1 MKKLNVALSINTAK
15 QINPLCSKS
24 MMTISSL
31 FSSALVSST
40 LVASTLLITAC
51 QSTNVS
57 NNLGQSKNLQADN
70 APSVAKNAL
79 ASALQQQRRQSFAYH
94 SNIEISNEHQFTAID
109 STKLVASD
117 DVDSYCEDNHDQAY
131 AALLTKAEAQK
142 KEVASIDYAPQRE
155 ALKQSYLA
163 CSAAYEA
170 WAEVHYDST
179 AYSVEEAAED
189 VVDAAAEVAVPASSD
204 IDSASAASVTT
215 ISPYYQKLFNEYD
228 SKKSTLDIKKSQLLD
243 AYLLKPLSMNAQGVY
258 QPLAGK
264 FTMLGSAQYSARN
277 HHSSI
282 NQPIYID
289 FKTGSLYLW
298 ADNFALLT
306 SKLADDKLGTKWQ
319 NKWLKIALDDGT
331 LPKDFGRAVIKS
343 HIQAEDS
350 IYVKADVSQFDFIA
364 PNILTSLSPKLPEK
378 QLAPMLNSAKIIRR
392 VQSSAS
398 DEQAY
403 KDYMSTFYKLITQQ
417 YPELIT
423 QNVSDTQDDL
433 YPTDS
438 KITSK
443 SMVKQVLVKMKDFA
457 DDKMLR
463 TQETGLL
470 ETHSPTLSAAA
481 NLPVQKLYGFSKGG
495 QLQWQHSRHYL
506 STDASDETSGESN
519 GELSME
525 TTKKSSLIVDALT
538 QYMPIRAQDK
548 AFPNLPSNSQIPT
561 ANNSIDLKEYSA
573 ELGEYYRQGN
583 GTAMGKML
591 FNMLP
596 MYQQRFGSVE

>member
-1 MKKLNVALSINTAK
+1 MKKLNVALSINKPK
-15 QINPLCSKS
+15 QINTLCSKS
-24 MMTISSL
+24 MMTVSSL
-31 FSSALVSST
+31 VSMT

-51 QSTNVS
+51 QSTNLS
-57 NNLGQSKNLQADN
+57 TNLGQSKNLQADN

-94 SNIEISNEHQFTAID
+94 SNIEIVNEHQFTAID
-109 STKLVASD
+109 STQRVASD

-142 KEVASIDYAPQRE
+142 KEITSIDYAPQRE

-189 VVDAAAEVAVPASSD
+189 VVDAAAEVAMPASSD
-204 IDSASAASVTT
+204 IDSASAASVAT

-264 FTMLGSAQYSARN
+264 FTMLGSAQYLARN

-289 FKTGSLYLW
+289 FKTASVYLW

-331 LPKDFGRAVIKS
+331 LPKDFGRAMIKS

-350 IYVKADVSQFDFIA
+350 VYAKADVSQFDFIN
-364 PNILTSLSPKLPEK
+364 PSILTALAPKLPEK

-398 DEQAY
+398 DEQSY
-403 KDYMSTFYKLITQQ
+403 KDYMGTFYKLITQQ

-423 QNVSDTQDDL
+423 YSVSHTQDDI
-433 YPTDS
+433 YAADS

-457 DDKMLR
+457 ADKMLR
-463 TQETGLL
+463 TQEADLL
-470 ETHSPTLSAAA
+470 ETSSPAFTA
-481 NLPVQKLYGFSKGG
+481 NLPVQKLYGFDKGG

-506 STDASDETSGESN
+506 PNDASGESSDD
-519 GELSME
+519 LSVE
-525 TTKKSSLIVDALT
+525 TTEKSSLIVDALT
-538 QYMPIRAQDK
+538 QYMPIRTQDK
-548 AFPNLPSNSQIPT
+548 AFPNLPNDSQIPN

-573 ELGEYYRQGN
+573 ELSEYYRQGN
-583 GTAMGKML
+583 GTAMGKTL

-596 MYQQRFGSVE
+596 MYKQRFGLVE

>member
-1 MKKLNVALSINTAK
+1 MKKLNVALSINKPK
-15 QINPLCSKS
+15 QINTLCSKS
-24 MMTISSL
+24 MMTVSSL
-31 FSSALVSST
+31 VSMT

-51 QSTNVS
+51 QSTNLS
-57 NNLGQSKNLQADN
+57 TNLGQSKNLQADN

-94 SNIEISNEHQFTAID
+94 SNIEIVNEHQFTAID
-109 STKLVASD
+109 STQLVASD

-131 AALLTKAEAQK
+131 AALLTKAEARK
-142 KEVASIDYAPQRE
+142 KEITSIDYAAQRE

-189 VVDAAAEVAVPASSD
+189 VIDVAAEAAMPVSSD
-204 IDSASAASVTT
+204 IDSASAASVAT
-215 ISPYYQKLFNEYD
+215 ISPYYQKLFNKYD

-264 FTMLGSAQYSARN
+264 FTMLGSAQYLARN

-289 FKTGSLYLW
+289 FKTASVYLW
-298 ADNFALLT
+298 ADNFALLA

-331 LPKDFGRAVIKS
+331 LPKDFGRAMIKS

-350 IYVKADVSQFDFIA
+350 VYAKADVSQFDFIN
-364 PNILTSLSPKLPEK
+364 PSILTALAPKLPEK

-398 DEQAY
+398 DEQSY

-423 QNVSDTQDDL
+423 HSVSDTQDDI
-433 YPTDS
+433 YAADS

-463 TQETGLL
+463 TQEADLL
-470 ETHSPTLSAAA
+470 ETSSPAFTA
-481 NLPVQKLYGFSKGG
+481 NLPVQKLYGFDKGG
-495 QLQWQHSRHYL
+495 HLQWQHSRHYL
-506 STDASDETSGESN
+506 PNDASDESSD
-519 GELSME
+519 ELSVE
-525 TTKKSSLIVDALT
+525 TIEESSLIVDALT
-538 QYMPIRAQDK
+538 QYMPIRTQDK
-548 AFPNLPSNSQIPT
+548 AFPNLPNDSQIPN

-583 GTAMGKML
+583 GTAMGKTL

-596 MYQQRFGSVE
+596 MYKQRFGLVE

>member
-1 MKKLNVALSINTAK
+1 MKKLNVALSINKPK
-15 QINPLCSKS
+15 QINTLCSKS
-24 MMTISSL
+24 MMTVSSL
-31 FSSALVSST
+31 VSMT

-51 QSTNVS
+51 QSTNLS
-57 NNLGQSKNLQADN
+57 TNLGQSKNLQADN

-94 SNIEISNEHQFTAID
+94 SNIEVINEHQFTAID
-109 STKLVASD
+109 STQRVASD

-142 KEVASIDYAPQRE
+142 KEITSIDYAPQRE

-189 VVDAAAEVAVPASSD
+189 VVDAAAEVAMPASSD
-204 IDSASAASVTT
+204 IDSASAASVAT

-264 FTMLGSAQYSARN
+264 FTMLGSAQYLARN

-289 FKTGSLYLW
+289 FKTASVYLW

-319 NKWLKIALDDGT
+319 NKWLKISLDDGT
-331 LPKDFGRAVIKS
+331 LPKDFGRAMIKS

-350 IYVKADVSQFDFIA
+350 VYAKADVSQFDFIN
-364 PNILTSLSPKLPEK
+364 PSILTALAPKLPEK
-378 QLAPMLNSAKIIRR
+378 QLAPMLNTAKIIRR

-398 DEQAY
+398 DEQSY

-423 QNVSDTQDDL
+423 HSASDTQDDI
-433 YPTDS
+433 YAADS

-463 TQETGLL
+463 TQEADLL
-470 ETHSPTLSAAA
+470 ETSSPALTA
-481 NLPVQKLYGFSKGG
+481 NLPVQKLYGFDKGG

-506 STDASDETSGESN
+506 PTDASDQSSD
-519 GELSME
+519 ELSVE
-525 TTKKSSLIVDALT
+525 TTEKSSLIVDALT

-548 AFPNLPSNSQIPT
+548 AFPNLPNDSQIPN

-583 GTAMGKML
+583 GTAMGKTL

-596 MYQQRFGSVE
+596 MYKQRFGLVE

>member
-1 MKKLNVALSINTAK
+1 MKKLNVALSINK
-15 QINPLCSKS
+15 PRQINTLCSKS
-24 MMTISSL
+24 MMTVSSL
-31 FSSALVSST
+31 VSMT

-51 QSTNVS
+51 QSTNLS
-57 NNLGQSKNLQADN
+57 TNLGQSKNLQADN

-94 SNIEISNEHQFTAID
+94 SNIEIINEHQFTAID
-109 STKLVASD
+109 STQRVASD
-117 DVDSYCEDNHDQAY
+117 DVDSYCEDKHDQAY

-142 KEVASIDYAPQRE
+142 KEITSIDYAPQRE
-155 ALKQSYLA
+155 ALKQWYLA

-215 ISPYYQKLFNEYD
+215 ISPYYQKLFDEYD

-264 FTMLGSAQYSARN
+264 FTMLGSAQYLARN

-289 FKTGSLYLW
+289 FKTASVYLW

-350 IYVKADVSQFDFIA
+350 VYAKADVSQFDFIN
-364 PNILTSLSPKLPEK
+364 PSILTALAPKLPEK

-398 DEQAY
+398 DEQSY

-423 QNVSDTQDDL
+423 HSASDTQDDI
-433 YPTDS
+433 YAANS

-463 TQETGLL
+463 TQEADLL
-470 ETHSPTLSAAA
+470 ETSSPASTA
-481 NLPVQKLYGFSKGG
+481 NLPVQKLYGFDKGG

-506 STDASDETSGESN
+506 PTDASAESSD
-519 GELSME
+519 ELSME
-525 TTKKSSLIVDALT
+525 TTEKRSLIVDALT
-538 QYMPIRAQDK
+538 QYMPIRTQDK
-548 AFPNLPSNSQIPT
+548 AFPNLPNDSQIPN
-561 ANNSIDLKEYSA
+561 ASNSIDLKEYSA

-583 GTAMGKML
+583 GTAMGKTL

-596 MYQQRFGSVE
+596 MYKQRFGLVE

>member
-1 MKKLNVALSINTAK
+1 MKKLNVALSINK
-15 QINPLCSKS
+15 PMQINTLCSKS
-24 MMTISSL
+24 MMTVSSL
-31 FSSALVSST
+31 VSMT

-51 QSTNVS
+51 QSTNLS
-57 NNLGQSKNLQADN
+57 TNLGQSKNLQADN

-94 SNIEISNEHQFTAID
+94 SNIEVINEHQFTAID
-109 STKLVASD
+109 STQRVASE

-142 KEVASIDYAPQRE
+142 KEITSIDYAPQRE

-189 VVDAAAEVAVPASSD
+189 VVDAAAEVAMPASSD
-204 IDSASAASVTT
+204 IDSASAASVAT

-228 SKKSTLDIKKSQLLD
+228 SKKSTLDTKKSQLLD

-264 FTMLGSAQYSARN
+264 FTMLGSAQYLARN

-289 FKTGSLYLW
+289 FKTASVYLW

-319 NKWLKIALDDGT
+319 NKWLKIDLDDGT
-331 LPKDFGRAVIKS
+331 LPKNFGRAVIKS

-350 IYVKADVSQFDFIA
+350 VYAKADVSQFNFIA

-392 VQSSAS
+392 IQSSAS

-403 KDYMSTFYKLITQQ
+403 KDYMGTFYKLITQQ

-423 QNVSDTQDDL
+423 QSVSDTQDDT
-433 YPTDS
+433 YPADS

-463 TQETGLL
+463 TQEADLL
-470 ETHSPTLSAAA
+470 ETSSPAFTA
-481 NLPVQKLYGFSKGG
+481 NLPVQKLYGFDKGG

-506 STDASDETSGESN
+506 PTDASDESS

-525 TTKKSSLIVDALT
+525 TTEKSSLIVDALT

-548 AFPNLPSNSQIPT
+548 AFPNLPNESQIPN

-583 GTAMGKML
+583 GTAMGKTL

-596 MYQQRFGSVE
+596 MYKQRFGLVE

>member
-1 MKKLNVALSINTAK
+1 
-15 QINPLCSKS
+15 
-24 MMTISSL
+24 MTISSL

-189 VVDAAAEVAVPASSD
+189 VVDAAAEVAVSASSA
-204 IDSASAASVTT
+204 IDSASAAT

-403 KDYMSTFYKLITQQ
+403 KDYMGTFYKLITQQ

-463 TQETGLL
+463 TQEADLL
-470 ETHSPTLSAAA
+470 ETSSPALTA
-481 NLPVQKLYGFSKGG
+481 NLPVQKLYGFDKGG

-506 STDASDETSGESN
+506 PNDASGESSD
-519 GELSME
+519 ELSVE
-525 TTKKSSLIVDALT
+525 TIEKSSLIVDALT

-548 AFPNLPSNSQIPT
+548 AFPNLPNDSQIPN

-583 GTAMGKML
+583 GTAMGKTL

-596 MYQQRFGSVE
+596 MYKQRFGLVE

>member
-1 MKKLNVALSINTAK
+1 MKKLNLALSINKPK
-15 QINPLCSKS
+15 QINTLCSKS
-24 MMTISSL
+24 MMTVSSL
-31 FSSALVSST
+31 VSMT

-51 QSTNVS
+51 QSTNLS
-57 NNLGQSKNLQADN
+57 TNLGQSKNLQADN

-94 SNIEISNEHQFTAID
+94 SNIEVINEHQFTAID
-109 STKLVASD
+109 STQRVASD

-142 KEVASIDYAPQRE
+142 KEITSIDYAPQRE

-163 CSAAYEA
+163 CSTAYEA

-189 VVDAAAEVAVPASSD
+189 VIDAAVEVAMPASSD
-204 IDSASAASVTT
+204 IDSASAASVAT

-264 FTMLGSAQYSARN
+264 FTMLGSAQYLARN

-289 FKTGSLYLW
+289 FKTSSVYLW

-331 LPKDFGRAVIKS
+331 LPKDFGRAMIKS

-350 IYVKADVSQFDFIA
+350 VYAKADVSQFDFIN
-364 PNILTSLSPKLPEK
+364 PSILTALAPKLPDK
-378 QLAPMLNSAKIIRR
+378 QLAPMLNTAKIIRR

-398 DEQAY
+398 DEQSY

-423 QNVSDTQDDL
+423 HSASDTQDEI
-433 YPTDS
+433 YAADS

-463 TQETGLL
+463 TQEADLL
-470 ETHSPTLSAAA
+470 ETSSPALTA
-481 NLPVQKLYGFSKGG
+481 NLPVQKLYGFDKGG
-495 QLQWQHSRHYL
+495 HLQWQHSRHYL
-506 STDASDETSGESN
+506 PTDASDQSS
-519 GELSME
+519 GELSVE

>member
-189 VVDAAAEVAVPASSD
+189 VVDAAAEVAVSASSA
-204 IDSASAASVTT
+204 IDSASAAT

-350 IYVKADVSQFDFIA
+350 IYAKADVSQFDFIA

-403 KDYMSTFYKLITQQ
+403 KDYMGTFYKLITQQ
-417 YPELIT
+417 YSELIT

-495 QLQWQHSRHYL
+495 RLQWQHSRHYL

>member
-1 MKKLNVALSINTAK
+1 MKKLNLALSINKPK
-15 QINPLCSKS
+15 QINTLCSKS
-24 MMTISSL
+24 MMTVSSL
-31 FSSALVSST
+31 VSMT

-51 QSTNVS
+51 QSTNLS
-57 NNLGQSKNLQADN
+57 TNLGQSKNLQADN

-94 SNIEISNEHQFTAID
+94 SNIEVINEHQFTAID
-109 STKLVASD
+109 STQRVASD

-142 KEVASIDYAPQRE
+142 KEITSIDYAPQRE

-163 CSAAYEA
+163 CSTAYEA

-189 VVDAAAEVAVPASSD
+189 VIDAAAEVAMPASSD
-204 IDSASAASVTT
+204 IDSASAASVAT

-264 FTMLGSAQYSARN
+264 FTMLGSAQYLARN

-289 FKTGSLYLW
+289 FKTSSVYLW

-331 LPKDFGRAVIKS
+331 LPKDFGRAMIKS

-350 IYVKADVSQFDFIA
+350 VYAKADVSQFDFIN
-364 PNILTSLSPKLPEK
+364 PSILTALAPKLPDK
-378 QLAPMLNSAKIIRR
+378 QLAPMLNTAKIIRR

-398 DEQAY
+398 DEQSY

-423 QNVSDTQDDL
+423 HSASDTQDEI
-433 YPTDS
+433 YAADS

-463 TQETGLL
+463 TQEADLL
-470 ETHSPTLSAAA
+470 ETSSPALTA
-481 NLPVQKLYGFSKGG
+481 NLPVQKLYGFDKGG
-495 QLQWQHSRHYL
+495 HLQWQHSRHYL
-506 STDASDETSGESN
+506 PTDASDQSS
-519 GELSME
+519 GELSVE

>member
-1 MKKLNVALSINTAK
+1 MKKLNVALSINKPK
-15 QINPLCSKS
+15 QINTLCSKS
-24 MMTISSL
+24 MMTVSSL
-31 FSSALVSST
+31 VSMT

-51 QSTNVS
+51 QSTNLS
-57 NNLGQSKNLQADN
+57 TNLGQSKNLQADN

-94 SNIEISNEHQFTAID
+94 SNIEIINEHQFTAID
-109 STKLVASD
+109 STQRVASD

-142 KEVASIDYAPQRE
+142 KEITSIDYAPQRE

-189 VVDAAAEVAVPASSD
+189 VVDAAAEVAMPASSD
-204 IDSASAASVTT
+204 IDSASAASVAT

-264 FTMLGSAQYSARN
+264 FTMLGSAQYLARN

-306 SKLADDKLGTKWQ
+306 SKLADDKLGTKWK
-319 NKWLKIALDDGT
+319 NKWFKIALDDGT

-350 IYVKADVSQFDFIA
+350 VYAKADMSQFDFIN
-364 PNILTSLSPKLPEK
+364 PNILTALSPKLPEK
-378 QLAPMLNSAKIIRR
+378 QLAAMLNSAKIIRR

-398 DEQAY
+398 DEQSY

-423 QNVSDTQDDL
+423 HSASDTQDDI
-433 YPTDS
+433 YAADS

-463 TQETGLL
+463 TQEADLL
-470 ETHSPTLSAAA
+470 ETSSPALTA
-481 NLPVQKLYGFSKGG
+481 NLPVQKLYGFDKGG

-506 STDASDETSGESN
+506 PNDASGESSD
-519 GELSME
+519 ELSVE
-525 TTKKSSLIVDALT
+525 TIEKSSLIVDALT

-548 AFPNLPSNSQIPT
+548 AFPNLPNDSQIPN

-583 GTAMGKML
+583 GTAMGKTL

-596 MYQQRFGSVE
+596 MYKQRFGLVE

>member
-189 VVDAAAEVAVPASSD
+189 VVDAAAEVAVSASSA
-204 IDSASAASVTT
+204 IDSASAAT

-403 KDYMSTFYKLITQQ
+403 KDYMGTFYKLITQQ

-423 QNVSDTQDDL
+423 HSVSDTQDDI
-433 YPTDS
+433 YAADS

-463 TQETGLL
+463 TQEADLL
-470 ETHSPTLSAAA
+470 ETSSPALTA
-481 NLPVQKLYGFSKGG
+481 NLPVQKLYGFDKGG

-506 STDASDETSGESN
+506 PNDASGESSD
-519 GELSME
+519 ELSVE
-525 TTKKSSLIVDALT
+525 TIEKSSLIVDALT

-548 AFPNLPSNSQIPT
+548 AFPNLPNDSQIPN

-583 GTAMGKML
+583 GTAMGKTL

-596 MYQQRFGSVE
+596 MYKQRFGLVE